1 MLLAPQVL
9 AELSHTVG
17 VQNQTPKSKPQDPE
31 SKTLK
36 IQNHI
41 QNPCGGASATK
52 KKLSNAPLRATL
64 GTLRAG
70 SPFRVLPQPSL
81 EGMSALST
89 PSASRTQPYGWGP
102 KSNSKIQTP
111 RSGIQNTKNPKSY
124 PKPLWGCICHEKKLS
139 NTPLRATLG
148 TLRAGSPFRVLPQPS
163 LEGMSALST
172 PSASRT
178 QPYGWGP
185 KSNSKI
191 QTPRSR
197 IQNTKNPKSYPKPL
211 WANHTLKTKKTPHG
225 RET

>member
-1 MLLAPQVL
+1 MFCV
-9 AELSHTVG
+9 
-17 VQNQTPKSKPQDPE
+17 
-31 SKTLK
+31 LK
-36 IQNHI
+36 IWN
-41 QNPCGGASATK
+41 NSKNGLKKNRKSFVYVYNCGG
-52 KKLSNAPLRATL
+52 
-64 GTLRAG
+64 
-70 SPFRVLPQPSL
+70 
-81 EGMSALST
+81 
-89 PSASRTQPYGWGP
+89 
-102 KSNSKIQTP
+102 
-111 RSGIQNTKNPKSY
+111 
-124 PKPLWGCICHEKKLS
+124 GCICHEKKLS
-139 NTPLRATLG
+139 NAPLRATLG